1 MADRIDELYI
11 QIESD
16 SSIATKA
23 IGKLVS
29 SLKVLKKELGSG
41 FNASVMNS
49 AVKSFDNVKAKMRD
63 ISKDSSLDK
72 MAEKVQKAT
81 TIKTE
86 SLDKFKASLKGLK
99 ADIKIPDTFSG
110 VEKQLNDLLPKYE
123 QLIERQKKAISL
135 NKGEEPNSKAYRSLL
150 YDIEMVLAK
159 QKELSKARLEMSKVD
174 AARTTPTPKKDYIP
188 DEKIFGGSDSPD
200 TLAKIAKM
208 YETIGEKAEKASK
221 STEKVNKVPVD
232 DPSTRLAEFIEK
244 KTSNLKEDFS
254 ARIAEITKM
263 AAKNVEK
270 NFDLSDTIKRSESS
284 LDSLRTRLNSTK
296 ESLQQAFD
304 LSRVKEGSD
313 AWEAYQ
319 YKIAAV
325 SEKIKL
331 VEENLKAMQDQN
343 AKLDVSG
350 IIADGL
356 DKAAKNVGEVFRQA
370 SENID
375 KNFKVPSSIR
385 ELERLIPSLEKKLA
399 TLNENLQK
407 DVDQGKVEEGSKA
420 WDNYAYK
427 IGMVNSK
434 LDITRKKLSE
444 LRLLERQL
452 QEADVAPTADTKSTA
467 EPTKDI
473 TTKSLAATVSFTAL
487 SKVVGNFSKTLDRM
501 SGKMAGVLTSLYAP
515 LRHVLAEYKSKLGQI
530 GNIFKTLANVVEKA
544 TNKIRVKWNNLVH
557 SFSKMVM
564 RRALYAVLT
573 TINDAMG
580 SLANFA
586 GVTGQKFNA
595 AMSDMAANAR
605 YAGANIVAAFSPL
618 VNSIAPMIDVLV
630 DKMVQAITVMNQFF
644 AALTGQSVYVKA
656 KKVVTD
662 YAESVKK
669 ATKAQ
674 KDLVLGID
682 ELNINN
688 PDKNNEG
695 GAGAEGDLYEWE
707 EAPVL
712 NSIKEFADKV
722 KGIFDKLFDPL
733 KKAWDKAGDY
743 VISGFKYM
751 VSEIGKL
758 AAAIG
763 EDFLTMWQED
773 ATVKIFENILGI
785 IGDIEYTIGNLARNF
800 REAWQENNTGLEI
813 FRNMRDILGILIEHV
828 RNVTKY
834 MKDWSETV
842 DFRPMLTSF
851 NSMLE
856 SLKPVADFIG
866 GVFEDV
872 MENVVIRYIDWMIE
886 DGIPHLN
893 NTIASIADAF
903 DWQKMRT
910 DMQPVEEAFAN
921 LAIAIHEGTV
931 NALGNLGQ
939 ALAGITNTETFTKF
953 MENIAR
959 IINLI
964 DAELVEKV
972 LTALG
977 NCILDIAGALVE
989 FGGSEDFT
997 NFLGKVKEYLD
1008 SLTVEDIEN
1017 IIKGLAIA
1025 IASFNF
1031 ASFVGSGV
1039 SNAIKFLTAAS
1050 SLSGA
1055 GGISTLASSLLG
1067 LGEGVVILGGVVL
1080 HLKALVDVFKDIKKA
1095 IKDGNLPSLIGNVA
1109 EAIFRILN
1117 PAASAGIELWKF
1129 ILQVTGLGDKIKE
1142 TWEKVKQTL
1151 APVKEWFKNNITD
1164 PVARFF
1170 SDLWENIKTI
1180 WGKVASWFNE
1190 NVIEPIVS
1198 FFEGFKTRVDQV
1210 FEGLWILVKAVW
1222 IVASNWFKEN
1232 VTDPIAEKFSDIK
1245 ESICT
1250 YFNDTWEAIKEA
1262 WGAISEWF
1270 GTNVVDPLVE
1280 VFSPIVD
1287 KITEIFGNVWSGI
1300 KEGAA
1305 ACFNGII
1312 GLIEGAINGIID
1324 SINGW
1329 LQFFNDIVGWAAG
1342 ITGDSWGGVSLLDHI
1357 SINRVEWK
1365 ANGGFLGSPKSY
1377 SLFGMGENGI
1387 PEILGTV
1394 GGRSAVA
1401 GGEEI
1406 TGIRDQVYESGIAE
1420 QALLGQAI
1428 SLLQVIADKDFNVDL
1443 DGRSMVTALNSRSTR
1458 NGYSMATIS

>member
-1 MADRIDELYI
+1 MAEKIDDLYI

-16 SSIATKA
+16 SSMATRA

-29 SLKVLKKELGSG
+29 SLKMLKKELGSG
-41 FNASVMNS
+41 FTNNAMNS
-49 AVKSFDNVKAKMRD
+49 AVKSFDGIKNKMKD
-63 ISKDSSLDK
+63 LSKDNSLDK
-72 MAEKVQKAT
+72 LSEKIQKAT
-81 TIKTE
+81 NVKTDNLE
-86 SLDKFKASLKGLK
+86 KYKQSLKGLTHN
-99 ADIKIPDTFSG
+99 ITIPSTFAEI
-110 VEKQLNDLLPKYE
+110 EKQLKALVPQYE
-123 QLIERQKKAISL
+123 KLIEKQNKAIAM
-135 NKGEEPNSKAYRSLL
+135 NNGIEPDTKSYRNLL
-150 YDIEMVLAK
+150 YDLNKVVETTK
-159 QKELSKARLEMSKVD
+159 QLSKARLSMTPEPEQKKSDDVDTILARKDALEKEKRAYDGVAESKERATKRD
-174 AARTTPTPKKDYIP
+174 
-188 DEKIFGGSDSPD
+188 
-200 TLAKIAKM
+200 
-208 YETIGEKAEKASK
+208 
-221 STEKVNKVPVD
+221 NVPVD
-232 DPSTRLAEFIEK
+232 DPTNR
-244 KTSNLKEDFS
+244 LKEFMKKAEENQRDYS
-254 ARIAEITKM
+254 ERISEIWKM
-263 AAKNVEK
+263 AAENVAK
-270 NFDLSDTIKRSESS
+270 NFNLSDTIKGNESS
-284 LDSLRTRLNSTK
+284 LNSLITRLGNVR

-304 LSRVKEGSD
+304 LSRVQEGSQ
-313 AWEAYQ
+313 AWETYQ

-325 SEKIKL
+325 SEKIKI
-331 VEENLKAMQDQN
+331 VEENIKAMQDQN

-350 IIADGL
+350 IISEGL
-356 DKAAKNVGEVFRQA
+356 DKTAKNVGDVFRKA

-375 KNFKVPSSIR
+375 KNFKVPSSIK
-385 ELERLIPSLEKKLA
+385 ELERLVPSLEKKLA

-407 DVDQGKVEEGSKA
+407 DVDRGKVEEGSKA
-420 WDNYAYK
+420 WDDYAYK

-452 QEADVAPTADTKSTA
+452 TQMDVAPTTEPTKSTGDTDKDVS
-467 EPTKDI
+467 TKAL
-473 TTKSLAATVSFTAL
+473 SATVSFATL
-487 SKVVGNFSKTLDRM
+487 SKVLGQFSANLDRM
-501 SGKMAGVLTSLYAP
+501 SGKMTTLLVNLYTP
-515 LRHVLAEYKSKLGQI
+515 LRKVLAEYKDKLGQI
-530 GNIFKTLANVVEKA
+530 GNIFKVLGNTVEKA
-544 TNKIRVKWNNLVH
+544 ANKIRVKWNNLVH

-586 GVTGQKFNA
+586 GVTGQKFNE
-595 AMSDMAANAR
+595 AMSNMTSSAR

-618 VNSIAPMIDVLV
+618 VTAIAPMIDALV
-630 DKMVQAITVMNQFF
+630 EKMVSAITVINQFF
-644 AALTGQSVYVKA
+644 AALTGNSVFVKA

-662 YAESVKK
+662 YGESVKK

-688 PDKNNEG
+688 PNQDTG
-695 GAGAEGDLYEWE
+695 SGAGAEGDLYEWE

-712 NSIKEFADKV
+712 NSIKDFADKV
-722 KGIFDKLFDPL
+722 RDIFDKLFDPL
-733 KKAWDKAGDY
+733 KKAWDRAGDY

-751 VSEIGKL
+751 VGEIGKL

-763 EDFLTMWQED
+763 EDFLTMWQEE
-773 ATVKIFENILGI
+773 ATVRIFENILGI

-800 REAWQENNTGLEI
+800 REAWKENDTGLDI
-813 FRNMRDILGILIEHV
+813 FRNMRDIIGILVEHV
-828 RNVTKY
+828 RNVTQA

-851 NSMLE
+851 RDMLE

-872 MENVVIRYIDWMIE
+872 MNNVVIRYIDWMIE

-903 DWQKMRT
+903 DWQKMRS

-921 LAIAIHEGTV
+921 LTIAIHEGTI
-931 NALGNLGQ
+931 NALGNLGK
-939 ALAGITNTETFTKF
+939 ALANITNTETFTKF
-953 MENIAR
+953 MENIAG

-997 NFLGKVKEYLD
+997 NFLGEVKKYLD

-1039 SNAIKFLTAAS
+1039 SSAIKFLTAAS

-1067 LGEGVVILGGVVL
+1067 LGEGVVILGGVVA
-1080 HLKALVDVFKDIKKA
+1080 HLSAMVDVFKDIKKA
-1095 IKDGNLPSLIGNVA
+1095 IKEGNLPSLIGNVA

-1129 ILQVTGLGDKIKE
+1129 ILKVTGLGDKIKE

-1190 NVIEPIVS
+1190 NVIEPVVS
-1198 FFEGFKTRVDQV
+1198 FFEGFKTRVNQV

-1222 IVASNWFKEN
+1222 IVASSWFKEN
-1232 VTDPIAEKFSDIK
+1232 VADPVAEVFSGIKDSITKFFS
-1245 ESICT
+1245 E
-1250 YFNDTWEAIKEA
+1250 TWEAIKDI
-1262 WGAISEWF
+1262 WVSITDWF
-1270 GTNVVDPLVE
+1270 GTNVVDPLVK
-1280 VFSPIVD
+1280 VFDPIVD
-1287 KITEIFGNVWSGI
+1287 AITGIFDRVWDGI
-1300 KEGAA
+1300 KDGAA
-1305 ACFNGII
+1305 ACFNGVI
-1312 GLIEGAINGIID
+1312 GAIESAINGIID
-1324 SINGW
+1324 SVNGW
-1329 LQFFNDIVGWAAG
+1329 LDMFNNAVGWAAG
-1342 ITGDSWGGVSLLDHI
+1342 IVGGGWGGVDLLNHI
-1357 SINRVEWK
+1357 SIDRISWK
-1365 ANGGFLGSPKSY
+1365 ASGGFLGSPSSY

-1406 TGIRDQVYESGIAE
+1406 TGIRDQVYESGVAE
-1420 QALLGQAI
+1420 QELLGQAI
-1428 SLLQVIADKDFNVDL
+1428 SLLQIIADKDFNVDL
-1443 DGRSMVTALNSRSTR
+1443 DGRSMVTALNSRSAR
-1458 NGYSMATIS
+1458 NGYSMATVS